1 MESINP
7 DSKLIEHMSKISKY
21 ELYIILKDCEEF
33 INKIKKSDKKRS
45 EKMEEDLT

>member
-7 DSKLIEHMSKISKY
+7 DSKLAKFVSKLSKY

-33 INKIKKSDKKRS
+33 INKVKKSDKKRL
-45 EKMEEDLT
+45 EKNEKI